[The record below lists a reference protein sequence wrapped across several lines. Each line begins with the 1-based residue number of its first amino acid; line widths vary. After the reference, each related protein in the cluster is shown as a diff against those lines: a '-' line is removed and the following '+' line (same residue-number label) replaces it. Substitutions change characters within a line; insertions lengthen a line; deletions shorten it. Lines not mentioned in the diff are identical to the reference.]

1 MLIMSQSRNSLLNL
15 ESVGEVFLSSAF
27 GDYNGGPVKVLASYP
42 LAEDVTANLGEYE
55 SEARAM
61 EVLEEIVNEYGKY
74 LKTDG
79 GPLATANFYAPPFA
93 FTPPKVYKMPE
104 K

>member
-1 MLIMSQSRNSLLNL
+1 MLIMSQSRDSLLNV
-15 ESVGEVFLSSAF
+15 ESTSEIFLSSSF
-27 GDYNGGPVKVLASYP
+27 GEYSGGPVKVLASFP

-55 SEARAM
+55 SEARAK

-79 GPLATANFYAPPFA
+79 GPLATPFA
-93 FTPPKVYKMPE
+93 FAPPKVYKMPE
-104 K
+104 S

>member
-42 LAEDVTANLGEYE
+42 LAEDVTANL
-55 SEARAM
+55 R
-61 EVLEEIVNEYGKY
+61 EIVNEYGKY

>member
-1 MLIMSQSRNSLLNL
+1 MLIMSQSRDSLLNV
-15 ESVGEVFLSSAF
+15 ESTSEIFLSSSF
-27 GDYNGGPVKVLASYP
+27 GEYSGGPVKVLASFP
-42 LAEDVTANLGEYE
+42 VAEDVTANLGEYE
-55 SEARAM
+55 SEARAK

-93 FTPPKVYKMPE
+93 FAPPKVYKMPE
-104 K
+104 S